1 MAQRPFGWV
10 DERENRVTQPQ
21 RSPAAGPAVEANGSG
36 TASDPGT
43 LSALGTDAARTH
55 SDYGAGA
62 LIVSDRLV
70 RIYTAEGIEVQALQG
85 LDLVVE
91 TGELTALVG
100 ASGSGKSTL
109 MNILAGLDTPTAGSV
124 RVAGHDLASMTSRQ
138 RLAYRRSVVGFVWQQ
153 TARNL
158 LPYLTATQNVELPL
172 RLAGAGRKAR
182 HTRAAELLDLLSVAH
197 CAGRRPEQM
206 SGGEQQRVSIGVALA
221 NSPSVLLAD
230 EPTGELDSAT
240 AASVFGALQTANAEL
255 GVTVLV
261 VTHDPAVSSMVRR
274 TIAIRDGRTATETLR
289 HGTADDS
296 GALGH
301 AVEYAVLDRAGR
313 LQLPREMTETLGM
326 RDRVRLEAEPDHIG
340 VWPDRSGSP
349 TASQPGISDIS
360 APEDGAA

>member
-1 MAQRPFGWV
+1 VRRPFESA
-10 DERENRVTQPQ
+10 DEREQRVTEPQ
-21 RSPAAGPAVEANGSG
+21 LGRAASPLAAANGPGAAGD
-36 TASDPGT
+36 TATIGA
-43 LSALGTDAARTH
+43 LSADATRAH
-55 SDYGAGA
+55 ADYGAGA
-62 LIVSDRLV
+62 LIVCDRLV

-91 TGELTALVG
+91 NGELTALVG

-124 RVAGHDLASMTSRQ
+124 RVASNDLASMTSRQ
-138 RLAYRRSVVGFVWQQ
+138 RLGYRRSVVGFIWQQ

-158 LPYLTATQNVELPL
+158 LPYLTAAQNAELPL
-172 RLAGAGRKAR
+172 RLAGAGRSAR
-182 HTRAAELLDLLSVAH
+182 RKRAAELLELLGVAH
-197 CAGRRPEQM
+197 CAGRRPDQM

-240 AASVFGALQTANAEL
+240 AASVFGALQTANDEL

-289 HGTADDS
+289 HGSADDS

-340 VWPDRSGSP
+340 VWPDRNGFPAAPS
-349 TASQPGISDIS
+349 TDTSDIPS
-360 APEDGAA
+360 LQDGEA